1 MRRRQDAASRG
12 RRRLCFAQTD
22 GQTGFAR
29 DKTSL
34 VETRPAA
41 ARTRCTLVLASAV
54 ASAVGCSL
62 STGCTLSTVYSLHS
76 VVSCVNANARRIFL
90 IQVPGR
96 SRLGRSAFARPDDT
110 GHGTRRG
117 PPLGGTKPGK
127 TCHFFPGTRA
137 VPPHFC
143 RRPSTPPGPGHS
155 HGALPALWE
164 WPGAAS
170 RAVHLQSPGGTP
182 GRTFAAMLAA

>member
-143 RRPSTPPGPGHS
+143 RRPSTLHGLGRID
-155 HGALPALWE
+155 GALLALSMR
-164 WPGAAS
+164 PGAAS
-170 RAVHLQSPGGTP
+170 RAIRLQSPGGTP
-182 GRTFAAMLAA
+182 GGTFAATLAA